1 MKSTTGEKEMDTI
14 KILEALAGCKN
25 KMEVENLW
33 TKTYLENR
41 GQAYTLQNHF
51 DEMRAS
57 VVCPVQVFSAEYRAN
72 GWD

>member
-1 MKSTTGEKEMDTI
+1 MNTI
-14 KILEALAGCKN
+14 KILEKLAGCKT

-51 DEMRAS
+51 DEKRFEVAS
-57 VVCPVQVFSAEYRAN
+57 PIQVFSEAYKAN